1 MIHVLTRVSA
11 PLGIDVRV
19 DAGCVDVFGINGMPP
34 VVTFGLITS
43 FRNTFKPI
51 RTPFIVVRMGPAI
64 FVRVPE
70 LVTRFKGIFMARPNP
85 STGGFTNPTKS
96 IRRRKTGMFNL
107 RRGND
112 MALRRGGFFI
122 PQPDCAT
129 CQPEQHHTRTH
140 NRHRP
145 PLRTRIHSR
154 WWKVGGNEGN
164 RSDIFVTSRRI
175 LVRHYVSIRL
185 SRRRCCLCICF
196 VVFWLRVVFGYVIYF
211 LLFMKKYYLFK
222 IKSQFDTNE

>member
-1 MIHVLTRVSA
+1 MTRVSA

-85 STGGFTNPTKS
+85 STGGFTDPTKS
-96 IRRRKTGMFNL
+96 IRRRKTGMFNH

-112 MALRRGGFFI
+112 KALRRGGFSI
-122 PQPDCAT
+122 PQPDCT
-129 CQPEQHHTRTH
+129 TRQPEQHHTRTH

-145 PLRTRIHSR
+145 PLRTRIDGR

-164 RSDIFVTSRRI
+164 RRDISFSDSLT
-175 LVRHYVSIRL
+175 LVKKSHGGTYWENKNCLFQQEIRKFPVETNKMYQFHDAFYTP
-185 SRRRCCLCICF
+185 RN
-196 VVFWLRVVFGYVIYF
+196 
-211 LLFMKKYYLFK
+211 KK
-222 IKSQFDTNE
+222 IIQ